1 MNVRPLVIVS
11 LLFAAAMVVFAF
23 VTEARLPAGAELP
36 IHWNAVGEPDDWAEA
51 LFALLIAPGV
61 LIALTALFAI
71 IPSIEPLQDR
81 LEGSAPVL
89 RASWIGIIFLLVV
102 MQLVMAMPAWGVELP
117 VNATVLATGL
127 LFVILGN
134 ALPKSR
140 PGFFVGIRTP
150 WAITDTDNWIAT
162 HRLGGKLLMAAGAA
176 MMLAAALPI
185 APETLS
191 GIVIGAVLV
200 AVIVPVFY
208 SWWHWHSRRRA

>member
-117 VNATVLATGL
+117 VNAIVLATGL